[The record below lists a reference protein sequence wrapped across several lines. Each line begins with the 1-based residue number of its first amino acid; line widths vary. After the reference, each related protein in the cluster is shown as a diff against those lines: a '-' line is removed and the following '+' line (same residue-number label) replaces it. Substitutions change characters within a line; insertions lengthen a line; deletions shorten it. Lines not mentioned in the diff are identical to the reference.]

1 MGTFLISAINI
12 ALPAIEKSF
21 SLNAIGLSWV
31 VTSFLLATAMFLLPV
46 GKWGD
51 ALGNAKLY
59 KAGLVVFTLASLLCA
74 LSPSGAWLIA
84 ARFLQGV
91 GSAFSNTTGNAILV
105 AGFPPKNRGQVI
117 GISVASVYTGLALGP
132 FLGGIVIQQFGWHTL
147 FYISVV
153 LGIISIAV
161 SYLFLKDEE
170 KGEHRQTK
178 SFGWKGT
185 VVFMIALAS
194 LVYGSSLIPSL
205 IGWLLMLG
213 GVALLVLFWNLE
225 SRSQNPM
232 FDTHLFTRNRLFTY
246 SNMAALINYTATFAI
261 VLFLSLFLQKIKG
274 LNPQQAGTIII
285 AQPVV
290 MALFSPM
297 VGKLSDKL
305 QPRYL
310 ATLGM
315 TMCATGLT
323 ALAFVTAQTPVWM
336 IVAVLIWEGL
346 GFAFFSSPNMNT
358 IMSSVD
364 RTRYGQASGMAASMR
379 VFGQI
384 ISMIIITLFFAS
396 LFGGKS
402 VNAVSDSLFMT
413 VMRWGFL
420 TFAVINF
427 VGIYFSFARGN
438 LART

>member
-170 KGEHRQTK
+170 KVERRQTK

-205 IGWLLMLG
+205 VGWLLMLG

-364 RTRYGQASGMAASMR
+364 KTRYGQASGMAASMR

-396 LFGGKS
+396 LFGGES

-420 TFAVINF
+420 TFAAINF